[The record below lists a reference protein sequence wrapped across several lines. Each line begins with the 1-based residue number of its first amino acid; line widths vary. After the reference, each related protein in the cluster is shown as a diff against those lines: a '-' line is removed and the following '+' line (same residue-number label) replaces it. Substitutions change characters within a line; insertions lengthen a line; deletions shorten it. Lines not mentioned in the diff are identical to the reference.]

1 MDALVLFIGGA
12 LIIASNM
19 SSGRLKGVWNVVAD
33 PTPATSADHSHLIA
47 FGGEFLFIGL
57 LALLAGVSDDAGKV
71 IIALLVVLWLLY
83 TLMNV
88 DVLAKFFDAIAQAA
102 TVK

>member
-1 MDALVLFIGGA
+1 MVLFIGGA
-12 LIIASNM
+12 LIVASNM

-71 IIALLVVLWLLY
+71 IIALLVVLWMVYITFNIDLIQR
-83 TLMNV
+83 
-88 DVLAKFFDAIAQAA
+88 FFDAITSAA
-102 TVK
+102 KVP